1 MEKLGPITPPHA
13 TPATGRVIP
22 VGKGWVM
29 EPLETGF
36 LLKALA
42 QGGQVRI
49 TGEEAQSLRDGQ
61 TTPQDLAARHG
72 LTHPPH
78 SHGAAVTVAFSDEA
92 RRLAGSSR
100 PAGGTSAPTGAPTGG
115 TTEPAKGIP
124 LPSPL
129 TTAAILAAIA
139 ILALALAI

>member
-1 MEKLGPITPPHA
+1 MERLGPITPPHA
-13 TPATGRVIP
+13 TPATGRTIP

-36 LLKALA
+36 LLKGLA
-42 QGGQVRI
+42 QGAQIRI
-49 TGEEAQSLRDGQ
+49 TTDEAQSLRDGQ

-72 LTHPPH
+72 LMQPPH
-78 SHGAAVTVAFSDEA
+78 PSGAAVTVAFSDEA
-92 RRLAGSSR
+92 RRLAGTR
-100 PAGGTSAPTGAPTGG
+100 PAGGPPAPTGG
-115 TTEPAKGIP
+115 PTEPARGIP